1 MSSAHASS
9 PPSDPPP
16 ATDGP
21 ADERPG
27 EPRDPH
33 VIKRYANRKLYDPR
47 QSRYITLDEI
57 AELIDAG
64 EEVRIIDNKSKED
77 ITRVTLAQV
86 LVEREKQRSREG
98 GPLPALRG
106 LIRNTGEQI
115 SRRIS
120 EPVNTLRSS
129 VEESVERT
137 REHWL
142 DWVEPR
148 RAELEGFQRW
158 VDDRVKQTVGRLDVL
173 TQVRSQLDGL
183 RKRIERLEAAVGVSS
198 ERVEGESGAP
208 SGGRDPV
215 RGEREVSGD

>member
-1 MSSAHASS
+1 MSSAH
-9 PPSDPPP
+9 
-16 ATDGP
+16 T
-21 ADERPG
+21 RPH
-27 EPRDPH
+27 PVQPH

-64 EEVRIIDNKSKED
+64 EEVRIIDNKTKED

-86 LVEREKQRSREG
+86 LVEREKQRNRDG

-137 REHWL
+137 REQL
-142 DWVEPR
+142 QGWVEPKK
-148 RAELEGFQRW
+148 AELEGFQRW
-158 VDDRVKQTVGRLDVL
+158 LDERVKQTVGRLDV
-173 TQVRSQLDGL
+173 VAQLRGQIDGL
-183 RKRIERLEAAVGVSS
+183 RGRIEAIEAALGLRSSGPAAGEAGGREASGREVGGREV
-198 ERVEGESGAP
+198 
-208 SGGRDPV
+208 GRDP
-215 RGEREVSGD
+215 GARESSEAIKDPSGR